1 MLTLLNMLRPITAAS
16 LFLTSHTMEWF
27 VIPPVGIAVG
37 LFIAL
42 RHPTEG
48 ETR

>member
-1 MLTLLNMLRPITAAS
+1 MLTLLLMLRPITAAS

-27 VIPPVGIAVG
+27 VIPPVGIAIG
-37 LFIAL
+37 LYVSL
-42 RHPTEG
+42 RHPTKG